1 MFLDQLYRMFLD
13 QRLMFLDQ
21 LRLMFRLF
29 LSVPGSVSP
38 DVPLVPVG
46 INGSGGL
53 L

>member
-1 MFLDQLYRMFLD
+1 MFHLFLDQLYRMFLD
-13 QRLMFLDQ
+13 QLRLMFLVPFP
-21 LRLMFRLF
+21 L
-29 LSVPGSVSP
+29 VPGSVSP